1 MLLLIFSLI
10 VCTITPTDIVEYLTN
25 SVFAPSNT
33 PLRVTRIHLNPQEEE
48 ISKEYIYKEYIYKD
62 GDKIRIDADFGAS
75 TITTFVYDG
84 KTGFKKGKPLS
95 TIGSLEMVL
104 YGCTCGYLSA
114 MEKSSVSLYEG
125 REVLCT
131 TGKQGNILYV
141 DYRTN
146 LPLRF
151 EFHNNVVEF
160 EEYKTID
167 GLGKIPFLIEK
178 RRGNEVVEIIR
189 ITDVENQ
196 INIPVNFF
204 SVPKLREGEL
214 LD

>member
-1 MLLLIFSLI
+1 MLFLIFSLI

-33 PLRVTRIHLNPQEEE
+33 PLRITRIHLNPQEEE
-48 ISKEYIYKEYIYKD
+48 ISKEYVYKY
-62 GDKIRIDADFGAS
+62 GDKIRIDVDLGDS
-75 TITTFVYDG
+75 TITTFLYDG

-167 GLGKIPFLIEK
+167 GLGKIPFLIVK
-178 RRGNEVVEIIR
+178 RRRHEVVEIIR